1 MGSGQE
7 HLFFILPANWP
18 CKLLVKSVC
27 LSVHLLIMLS
37 PNLLNFW
44 IWWIHREFIQE
55 SYINGPVIK
64 QLLLRDQKLGT
75 LKVLA
80 RSSGC
85 QYKYKII
92 QLSCIKVIFSISTTY
107 YQILALVV
115 LSALFGIIWYFQFFA
130 LVLFGI
136 LWYLQILVLVLV
148 GIIWYF
154 QILVWALFGIWWY
167 FMI

>member
-1 MGSGQE
+1 M
-7 HLFFILPANWP
+7 
-18 CKLLVKSVC
+18 
-27 LSVHLLIMLS
+27 
-37 PNLLNFW
+37 
-44 IWWIHREFIQE
+44 
-55 SYINGPVIK
+55 IK

-92 QLSCIKVIFSISTTY
+92 QLSSIKVIFSISTTY

-115 LSALFGIIWYFQFFA
+115 LSDFGFSTIWYYLVLSVICIGYIWYFVILTNFSIGTIWYYMVLSGFGMGTIWYLWYFLIFGIYTIWYFMVLSGLV

-136 LWYLQILVLVLV
+136 
-148 GIIWYF
+148 F
-154 QILVWALFGIWWY
+154 LF
-167 FMI
+167 

>member
-1 MGSGQE
+1 M
-7 HLFFILPANWP
+7 
-18 CKLLVKSVC
+18 
-27 LSVHLLIMLS
+27 
-37 PNLLNFW
+37 
-44 IWWIHREFIQE
+44 
-55 SYINGPVIK
+55 IK

-92 QLSCIKVIFSISTTY
+92 QLSSIKVIFSISTTY

-115 LSALFGIIWYFQFFA
+115 LSDFGFSTIWYYLVLSVFCIGTIWYFVVLTNFGIGTIWYYMVLSDFGMGTIWYLEVLSDFGIYTIWYSMVLSGLV

-136 LWYLQILVLVLV
+136 
-148 GIIWYF
+148 F
-154 QILVWALFGIWWY
+154 
-167 FMI
+167 

>member
-1 MGSGQE
+1 M
-7 HLFFILPANWP
+7 
-18 CKLLVKSVC
+18 
-27 LSVHLLIMLS
+27 
-37 PNLLNFW
+37 
-44 IWWIHREFIQE
+44 E

-92 QLSCIKVIFSISTTY
+92 QFSSIKVIFSISTTY

-115 LSALFGIIWYFQFFA
+115 LSDFGFSTIWYYLVLSVFCIGTIWYFVVLTNSGIGTIWYYMVLSDFGMGTIWYLVVISDFGIYTIWYLMVLSGLV

-136 LWYLQILVLVLV
+136 
-148 GIIWYF
+148 F
-154 QILVWALFGIWWY
+154 
-167 FMI
+167 